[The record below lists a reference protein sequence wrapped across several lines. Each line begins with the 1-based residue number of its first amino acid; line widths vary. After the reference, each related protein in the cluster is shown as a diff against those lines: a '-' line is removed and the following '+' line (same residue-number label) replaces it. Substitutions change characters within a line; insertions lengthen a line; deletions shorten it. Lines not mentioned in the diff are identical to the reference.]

1 MRILIVSLL
10 VLVNVILESTV
21 FQYLRIWGV
30 KPDFATIIIVSY
42 AIMRG
47 SSYGAFIGLGSGL
60 LLDMLYGR
68 TIGINA
74 ISYMI
79 TGYIIG
85 QAHENVFKDSFIP
98 AVIFNI
104 GAVFL
109 QQNLCFLATYLS
121 NNFGGNGVSYI
132 YILVKDIIPLCLYN
146 GIIGG
151 IVYRYL
157 YKLDTR
163 KFMDRRIY

>member
-10 VLVNVILESTV
+10 VLANVILESTI
-21 FQYLRIWGV
+21 FRYLRIWGV
-30 KPDFATIIIVSY
+30 MPDFIIILLVAY

-47 SSYGAFIGLGSGL
+47 SSYGTFIGLGSGL

-68 TIGINA
+68 AIGINA
-74 ISYMI
+74 LSYMI
-79 TGYIIG
+79 TGYVIG
-85 QAHENVFKDSFIP
+85 QAHDNVFKDSFIP

-104 GAVFL
+104 AAVFL
-109 QQNLCFLATYLS
+109 QQNLYFLAAYFS
-121 NNFGGNGVSYI
+121 NNFGSNGVSYV
-132 YILVKDIIPLCLYN
+132 YLLVKTIIPMCLYN

-151 IVYRYL
+151 IIYRYL
-157 YKLDTR
+157 YKLDCK

>member
-10 VLVNVILESTV
+10 VIVNMILESTV

-30 KPDFATIIIVSY
+30 KPDFSIIIIVAY

-47 SSYGAFIGLGSGL
+47 SAYGAFIGLGSGL
-60 LLDMLYGR
+60 LLDMLYGK

-74 ISYMI
+74 LSYML
-79 TGYIIG
+79 TGYLVG

-104 GAVFL
+104 AAVFV
-109 QQNLCFLATYLS
+109 QQNICFLVTYLS
-121 NNFGGNGVSYI
+121 NNFGENGVSYI
-132 YILVKDIIPLCLYN
+132 YILVKTIIPLCLYN
-146 GIIGG
+146 GLIGG
-151 IVYRYL
+151 IMYRYL
-157 YKLDTR
+157 YKLDEK